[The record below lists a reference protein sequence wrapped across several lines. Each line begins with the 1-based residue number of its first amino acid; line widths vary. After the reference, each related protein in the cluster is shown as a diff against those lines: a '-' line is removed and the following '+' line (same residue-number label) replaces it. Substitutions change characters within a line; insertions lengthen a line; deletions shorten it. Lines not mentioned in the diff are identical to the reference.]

1 MRQIETRRNNGIP
14 VTFIESGVVGMFF
27 MRSRIGVASFF
38 VVWLVYAAFLEAS
51 QVDKAEVE
59 GSSTSNAPR
68 QTQPLQLESL
78 IPELVKFNPELQAA
92 RKRYEAA
99 QKRPIQQS
107 ALPDPR
113 VTMGW
118 ISNGYPYPGAGLGT
132 EPTSNIGFQFAQEFP
147 YPGKRS
153 LLGGVAQKEADSEA
167 QTVQARELDLI
178 AQLKERYYE
187 LRLAYESIDLLRKNQ
202 ALLQQLAKVAEARYS
217 VGKGIQQ
224 DLIKAGIE
232 VSILENRLILLEQK
246 RGSLSAAIN
255 TLLGRN
261 PESELG
267 RPESLSTVPAL
278 EPLEALQG
286 RALQSSPILQAQQ
299 SMIDSRQLNVQS
311 AQKAYYPDFDVM
323 SGYYNQGALK
333 PMWEFKVQ
341 VNVPIYFWKKQ
352 RPGLEEAG
360 VRLSE
365 AQRTYRSQEQ
375 VIRFQLRDRYLAA
388 QASRR
393 LMDLYSKQIVPQSQ
407 LALESSLA
415 SYETGNLDFL
425 SVLSNF
431 NTIRDSQISYFE
443 QQAEYLKALSRL
455 EELAGSVT
463 NGATPSRDSQN
474 GEVHQ

>member
-1 MRQIETRRNNGIP
+1 
-14 VTFIESGVVGMFF
+14 MFF
-27 MRSRIGVASFF
+27 IRSRHGLAALF
-38 VVWLVYAAFLEAS
+38 VVWLFHGMVLEAGQIS
-51 QVDKAEVE
+51 ELGVE
-59 GSSTSNAPR
+59 GSSTAISPR
-68 QTQPLQLESL
+68 QTQPLHLEPL
-78 IPELVKFNPELQAA
+78 IQELVRFNPELQAA
-92 RKRYEAA
+92 RLRYDAA
-99 QKRPIQQS
+99 QKRPRQQS

-118 ISNGYPYPGAGLGT
+118 ISNGYPYPGAGLGV
-132 EPTSNIGFQFAQEFP
+132 EPTSNIGFQIAQEFS

-153 LLGGVAQKEADSEA
+153 LMGGMAQKEADSEA
-167 QTVQARELDLI
+167 HTVQARELGLI

-187 LRLAYESIDLLRKNQ
+187 LRFTYESIDLLRQNQ
-202 ALLQQLAKVAEARYS
+202 TLLQQLAKVAEARYS
-217 VGKGIQQ
+217 VGKGMQQ
-224 DLIKAGIE
+224 DLIKSSIE
-232 VSILENRLILLEQK
+232 ISILENRLILLEQK
-246 RGSLSAAIN
+246 KGGLSAEIN

-261 PESELG
+261 PEAELG
-267 RPESLSTVPAL
+267 RPESLSLVPAL
-278 EPLEALQG
+278 EPLEVLQE
-286 RALQSSPILQAQQ
+286 RAMRGSPMLRAQQ

-311 AQKAYYPDFDVM
+311 AQKAYYPDFDMM
-323 SGYYNQGALK
+323 SGYYNQGAMK

-341 VNVPIYFWKKQ
+341 INVPIYFWRKQ

-375 VIRFQLRDRYLAA
+375 IIRFQLHERYLAA

-415 SYETGNLDFL
+415 SYETGNVDFL

-431 NTIRDSQISYFE
+431 NTIRDYQISYLE
-443 QQAEYLKALSRL
+443 RQSEYLKALSRL
-455 EELAGSVT
+455 EELAGAVT

-474 GEVHQ
+474 DEVHQ